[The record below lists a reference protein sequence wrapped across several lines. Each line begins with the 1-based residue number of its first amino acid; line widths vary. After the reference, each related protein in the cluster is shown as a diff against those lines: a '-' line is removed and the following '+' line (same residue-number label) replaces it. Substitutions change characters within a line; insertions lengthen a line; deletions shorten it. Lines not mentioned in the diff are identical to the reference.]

1 MQVATTG
8 FDHNKPSPQLT
19 GEPIQIT
26 AAAYPIVDGKIN
38 PDAPE
43 DSISFNIQAS
53 PRAVTTAMQRAE
65 HGGFDTFKDAKI
77 NTSEYLSGKGVVLQE
92 DAAKKINEFFQKH
105 DDYTLITNG
114 SAKGSDYSFS
124 QTAISNLGNLPMTQ
138 QNYVDFTQA
147 VKEYS
152 YQQLHSDAIPENVAL
167 DPNNIQKFSLGDIA
181 KSNGVLNVDGTQYK
195 VYFMAQV
202 VSNVAEQH
210 RELTQPEQVHTQES
224 PAQEIPTV
232 QGTAK
237 EVEPNLSSAPE
248 APQNTQ
254 EATQPTSEPPQVNQ
268 PAPEKQPSPA
278 AETPFMGVPE
288 NTPAAVHELPTE
300 KQTDISKDDIT
311 DALDSV
317 ALEGQGVAYDEV
329 RDDAENAEKSSQTA
343 PEMQSSGFTNSDV
356 SKLIDV
362 IAVQN
367 TVLTKQ
373 SEALMAQTNKLVEV
387 METQNQM
394 IRSIIEL
401 QHNSMGMDRT
411 PVQEAP
417 APIHEATSADIPA
430 AKTPQEK
437 LRAVQ
442 DVIRDVRKEINSPSG
457 SVVDKDMSI
466 VLSKLSNMANNLDK
480 QEQQHKKSSPQKG
493 VEQGA

>member
-1 MQVATTG
+1 
-8 FDHNKPSPQLT
+8 
-19 GEPIQIT
+19 
-26 AAAYPIVDGKIN
+26 
-38 PDAPE
+38 
-43 DSISFNIQAS
+43 
-53 PRAVTTAMQRAE
+53 MQRAE

-152 YQQLHSDAIPENVAL
+152 YQQLHGDASPENVAL

-181 KSNGVLNVDGTQYK
+181 KSNGVLNGDGTQYK

-232 QGTAK
+232 QETAK
-237 EVEPNLSSAPE
+237 EVEPNLSPAPE

-254 EATQPTSEPPQVNQ
+254 EATQSASEQPQ
-268 PAPEKQPSPA
+268 EKQPSPA

-329 RDDAENAEKSSQTA
+329 RDDAEKSSQTA
-343 PEMQSSGFTNSDV
+343 PEMQSGVFTNSDV

-417 APIHEATSADIPA
+417 APIQEATSADIPA

>member
-1 MQVATTG
+1 
-8 FDHNKPSPQLT
+8 
-19 GEPIQIT
+19 
-26 AAAYPIVDGKIN
+26 
-38 PDAPE
+38 
-43 DSISFNIQAS
+43 
-53 PRAVTTAMQRAE
+53 
-65 HGGFDTFKDAKI
+65 
-77 NTSEYLSGKGVVLQE
+77 
-92 DAAKKINEFFQKH
+92 
-105 DDYTLITNG
+105 
-114 SAKGSDYSFS
+114 
-124 QTAISNLGNLPMTQ
+124 
-138 QNYVDFTQA
+138 
-147 VKEYS
+147 
-152 YQQLHSDAIPENVAL
+152 
-167 DPNNIQKFSLGDIA
+167 
-181 KSNGVLNVDGTQYK
+181 
-195 VYFMAQV
+195 
-202 VSNVAEQH
+202 
-210 RELTQPEQVHTQES
+210 
-224 PAQEIPTV
+224 
-232 QGTAK
+232 
-237 EVEPNLSSAPE
+237 
-248 APQNTQ
+248 
-254 EATQPTSEPPQVNQ
+254 
-268 PAPEKQPSPA
+268 
-278 AETPFMGVPE
+278 MGVPE

-343 PEMQSSGFTNSDV
+343 PEMQNSGFTNSDV

-417 APIHEATSADIPA
+417 APIQEATSADIPA

>member
-1 MQVATTG
+1 MSKLRDVGNQEEMMAKDKAEERRIFREMLSG
-8 FDHNKPSPQLT
+8 M
-19 GEPIQIT
+19 
-26 AAAYPIVDGKIN
+26 
-38 PDAPE
+38 
-43 DSISFNIQAS
+43 
-53 PRAVTTAMQRAE
+53 TTAER
-65 HGGFDTFKDAKI
+65 
-77 NTSEYLSGKGVVLQE
+77 NS
-92 DAAKKINEFFQKH
+92 
-105 DDYTLITNG
+105 LITKDKLFPPIHYQAESEKGKDRTVLYFMKKVRDALPPRPNIPNIPYG
-114 SAKGSDYSFS
+114 ASAEAKE
-124 QTAISNLGNLPMTQ
+124 QIIRTAQDKYIDMISGYCDLIQELDSLEDCRNFPNR
-138 QNYVDFTQA
+138 

-152 YQQLHSDAIPENVAL
+152 YQQLHDDAIPENVAL

-232 QGTAK
+232 QETAK
-237 EVEPNLSSAPE
+237 EVEPNLSPAPE

-417 APIHEATSADIPA
+417 APIQETTSADIPA